1 MNLNEKLNWIQT
13 NLKAPKNQ
21 NNDFGHYK
29 YRSCEDILEALK
41 PLLKEAMASL
51 IITDDIRTR
60 GGGSRFYVVSTA
72 TLLDSES
79 EERIS
84 VNSFAREP
92 ESQKGMGDAQITG
105 SASSYAR
112 KYALNGL
119 FLIDDTKDDDSKE
132 PPKVETPK
140 KVEPK
145 KDPVDKFNED
155 LDNDIK
161 VEELIN
167 ADQKGKI
174 KGLLLELKQ
183 TPEYLEEKIKKSI
196 DELSREE
203 AGKIIK
209 GMAVKLLNKA
219 KGKQ

>member
-1 MNLNEKLNWIQT
+1 MNLNEKLNKIQVE
-13 NLKAPKNQ
+13 LKAPKNQ

-41 PLLKEAMASL
+41 PLLKEMKASV
-51 IITDDIRTR
+51 IIGDEIKTR
-60 GGGSRFYVVSTA
+60 KDRIYVKA
-72 TLLDSES
+72 TVMLKDCES
-79 EERIS
+79 NEEIHTS
-84 VNSFAREP
+84 AFAREQ
-92 ESQKGMGDAQITG
+92 EIQKGMGEAQITG

-132 PPKVETPK
+132 PPKVEAPK

-145 KDPVDKFNED
+145 KDPADKFNED

-167 ADQKGKI
+167 EDQKGKI

-183 TPEYLEEKIKKSI
+183 TPEYLEGKIKKSI